1 MEVLSKNKI
10 KYLKDNIPTDS
21 KIISE
26 YEGVFYQKNI
36 REFSLELKKAT
47 SGYPITSKRLFYVY
61 VELAQNVKFYSDEY
75 IINNSK
81 KTGIGSQIIYETEN
95 EIGFIIGNEI
105 NNKASRVLERKC
117 KIINTLSRDSLREL
131 KRYQRNL
138 IPGTNGG
145 AHIGMIM
152 VSLTT
157 RKTLDYFIKKIND
170 SSNYFILNVIIEKN
184 QKI

>member
-1 MEVLSKNKI
+1 MEVISKKNIKLLKNKI
-10 KYLKDNIPTDS
+10 PDDS
-21 KIISE
+21 KIIAE
-26 YEGVFYQKNI
+26 YEGAFYQKKI
-36 REFSLELKKAT
+36 RESSIQLKKVT
-47 SGYPITSKRLFYVY
+47 SSYPITSKRLFYVY

-75 IINNSK
+75 IIDNSK
-81 KTGIGSQIIYETEN
+81 KTGIGSQIIYETEK
-95 EIGFIIGNEI
+95 EIGFIIGNQV
-105 NNKASRVLERKC
+105 NSKASEILHRKC
-117 KIINTLSRDSLREL
+117 KIINSLSRESLREL

-157 RKTLDYFIKKIND
+157 RKPLNFYIEEINNN
-170 SSNYFILNVIIEKN
+170 SNYFILNVSIEKI